1 MPECLIILLVRLIL
15 RNEVDK
21 TLPNSEC
28 TPIKLRETGIVT
40 VWSYLRGVFIA
51 IYRAPRITRD
61 FQ

>member
-51 IYRAPRITRD
+51 IYSQIRAVKY
-61 FQ
+61 